1 MFKVLVFVLKNI
13 LKYERIVMIMVLY
26 NKVVI
31 YEINEW
37 VYINFDM
44 KKKFIECC
52 IMNLWD

>member
-1 MFKVLVFVLKNI
+1 MVFVLKNI
-13 LKYERIVMIMVLY
+13 LKYEIIVMIMVLY

-44 KKKFIECC
+44 KKKLL
-52 IMNLWD
+52 NVV

>member
-1 MFKVLVFVLKNI
+1 MVFVLKNI
-13 LKYERIVMIMVLY
+13 LKYERIVMIVVLY

-44 KKKFIECC
+44 KKKLL
-52 IMNLWD
+52 NVV

>member
-1 MFKVLVFVLKNI
+1 MVFVLKNI

-44 KKKFIECC
+44 KK
-52 IMNLWD
+52 NY

>member
-1 MFKVLVFVLKNI
+1 MFKVMVFVLKNI

-44 KKKFIECC
+44 KK
-52 IMNLWD
+52 NY

>member
-1 MFKVLVFVLKNI
+1 MVFVLKNI

-44 KKKFIECC
+44 KIIECC

>member
-1 MFKVLVFVLKNI
+1 MVFVLKNI

-44 KKKFIECC
+44 KKKLL
-52 IMNLWD
+52 NVV

>member
-1 MFKVLVFVLKNI
+1 MVFVLKNI

-26 NKVVI
+26 NKVVV
-31 YEINEW
+31 YEIIEW

-44 KKKFIECC
+44 KKKIIKCC

>member
-1 MFKVLVFVLKNI
+1 MVFVLKNI

-37 VYINFDM
+37 VYINFDI
-44 KKKFIECC
+44 K
-52 IMNLWD
+52 

>member
-1 MFKVLVFVLKNI
+1 MLKVMVFVLKNI

-44 KKKFIECC
+44 KKKLL
-52 IMNLWD
+52 NVV

>member
-1 MFKVLVFVLKNI
+1 MVFVLKNI

-44 KKKFIECC
+44 K
-52 IMNLWD
+52 